1 MLHRPLAA
9 LVLACA
15 LAFAMPVEA
24 GTLLDAIVRV
34 ESGGNPNLTGRHGE
48 IGLGQIQLQT
58 ARGLGYRG
66 SRRQLYDP
74 TTNLRWAAAYLGE
87 ALKRAGGDRCRA
99 ASLYNAGIFSRPKC
113 SPYGRAVI
121 RVMGQ

>member
-1 MLHRPLAA
+1 MPYRLFP
-9 LVLACA
+9 A
-15 LAFAMPVEA
+15 LAFACVLVFSMPVEA
-24 GTLLDAIVRV
+24 GTLLDAIVHV

-74 TTNLRWAAAYLGE
+74 MTNLRWAAAYLTE
-87 ALKRAGGDRCRA
+87 AMKRAGGDRCRA
-99 ASLYNAGIFSRPKC
+99 ASLYNAGIFARPRC
-113 SPYGRAVI
+113 SAYGRKVLEAM
-121 RVMGQ
+121 R